1 MKSCRRKW
9 PKRNSRKQ
17 HNPGNYPRVFIQ
29 KVIDVSDVKWIKIT
43 TSMFDDEKIKII
55 DSMPERDTVLVI
67 WLKLLIL
74 AGKCNAGG
82 LIFVTEGM
90 PYTDETLAA
99 VVNRPLNTVRLTL
112 DVLQKLKMIA
122 IDESGI
128 DIVNWEKHQ
137 SADKLKELKEQN
149 RKRQKRY
156 YEKHKQKEL
165 ASNNGNSN
173 DNSNVRLTLGLTSS
187 NAVDID
193 IDKERDI
200 EEDKSSSRQKSDE
213 VTRIPFEKLVDLYH
227 SVCTSLPKIRKLT
240 SKRKSYIKARWKE
253 NPDMKFWTEFFQRVE
268 NSDFLSGR
276 LEPKGNRDRA
286 FKADLEWITKEE
298 NHIKIL
304 EGKYDNREE
313 VMNADNREIIENI
326 KRLAAKQRN
335 VNGS

>member
-1 MKSCRRKW
+1 M
-9 PKRNSRKQ
+9 
-17 HNPGNYPRVFIQ
+17 
-29 KVIDVSDVKWIKIT
+29 SDVKWIKLYT
-43 TSMFDDEKIKII
+43 DMFDNRKIKYIRNLPQGNDI
-55 DSMPERDTVLVI
+55 LLMWI
-67 WLKLLIL
+67 MLLIY
-74 AGKCNAGG
+74 AGRTNDSGYVY
-82 LIFVTEGM
+82 LIEDI
-90 PYTDETLAA
+90 PYTNEDLAKEFDLASNTVKLGLETLH
-99 VVNRPLNTVRLTL
+99 R
-112 DVLQKLKMIA
+112 LKMIDNDSKGLR
-122 IDESGI
+122 IL
-128 DIVNWEKHQ
+128 NWEEYQNVESLDRIREQTRQRVRKFR
-137 SADKLKELKEQN
+137 KKE
-149 RKRQKRY
+149 
-156 YEKHKQKEL
+156 KQKEL
-165 ASNNGNSN
+165 PGSTEPER
-173 DNSNVRLTLGLTSS
+173 NVTS
-187 NAVDID
+187 NATVAFSNAPRYRYRD

-253 NPDMKFWTEFFQRVE
+253 NPDMQFWTEFFQRVE

-313 VMNADNREIIENI
+313 VINADNKEIIENI

-335 VNGS
+335 PNGS

>member
-1 MKSCRRKW
+1 
-9 PKRNSRKQ
+9 
-17 HNPGNYPRVFIQ
+17 
-29 KVIDVSDVKWIKIT
+29 VIDVSDVKWIKIT

-213 VTRIPFEKLVDLYH
+213 AQRIPYQKIVDLYH
-227 SVCTSLPKIRKLT
+227 SICVSLPHVRALST
-240 SKRKSYIKARWKE
+240 TRKSQIRSRWKE
-253 NPDMKFWTEFFQRVE
+253 NPDFKYWKDFFERVE
-268 NSDFLSGR
+268 HSDFLTGR
-276 LEPKGNRDRA
+276 VERRDGRSP
-286 FKADLEWITKEE
+286 FIADLQWITKQE
-298 NHIKIL
+298 NHLKIM

-326 KRLAAKQRN
+326 RRLAAKQRN
-335 VNGS
+335 ANGS